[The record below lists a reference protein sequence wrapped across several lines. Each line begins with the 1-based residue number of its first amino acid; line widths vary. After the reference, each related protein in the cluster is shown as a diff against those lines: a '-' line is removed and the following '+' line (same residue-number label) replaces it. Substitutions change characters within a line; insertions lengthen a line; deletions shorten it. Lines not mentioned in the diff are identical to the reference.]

1 MSSARNAQ
9 LSSVLVVAGPTAS
22 GKSALALCL
31 AEALGGVVI
40 NADSMQVYRDL
51 RILTARPSEQDEARV
66 PHRLYGVLPGSER
79 GSVAWWRDT
88 ALAEIDRTLAAGQ
101 VPILCGGTG
110 LYLRAMID
118 GIADIPD
125 VPVEIFDAAKARHAA
140 LGGAGFL
147 RELMDLDPITAGRL
161 DPGDSQRLIRAWSVV
176 KATGRPLSA
185 YQNDAVSGRPDLSF
199 RTILVDPPRAVQVD
213 AINRRFAEMVEH
225 GGLAEA
231 EALKNLGLSP
241 DLPVMKALGVPQ
253 LLEFFAGN
261 MPRDVAV
268 ERACVATRQYAKRQ
282 RTWFR
287 HQFLSNL
294 RTTEKFSESDF
305 SKIFPEIRNHVLTPA
320 D

>member
-185 YQNDAVSGRPDLSF
+185 YQNDAVS
-199 RTILVDPPRAVQVD
+199 
-213 AINRRFAEMVEH
+213 
-225 GGLAEA
+225 
-231 EALKNLGLSP
+231 
-241 DLPVMKALGVPQ
+241 
-253 LLEFFAGN
+253 
-261 MPRDVAV
+261 
-268 ERACVATRQYAKRQ
+268 
-282 RTWFR
+282 
-287 HQFLSNL
+287 
-294 RTTEKFSESDF
+294 
-305 SKIFPEIRNHVLTPA
+305 
-320 D
+320 